1 MVDTSGIQSNIL
13 VVDDEI
19 NVLTTVQA
27 ILQGEGYHVEAA
39 SGGAAAL
46 DAIRERHYDLVL
58 TDLKMPGIDG
68 LALLAEVRKRSPET
82 VTIMMTGY
90 GSLDTALEAIQL
102 GAYEY
107 LLKPTE
113 IAELKLAVK
122 RSLEKKRS
130 SEIETLYALSRM
142 ISESADSSAISSK
155 VCEAACQ
162 VFNLKQASL
171 AIMDSKGNPH
181 NCDVLLQQ
189 LLSHAD
195 AGIRQRLAQGETI
208 CAEKG
213 GASVKNWA
221 GRSGIGS
228 FILVPG
234 IGKERLV
241 CVLLAHN
248 GGEPHD
254 FHASEQRFL
263 RAMTNQAALAL
274 ENFALV
280 DELKANNEELAAA
293 NHKLKELDSLK
304 SQFLSVATHE
314 LRTPLTILLGYNAML
329 QESLEDRLSAQER
342 QTLDESISACKRLIR
357 LVNSMLDLSQIQAGK
372 MKMEFVHAD
381 LRSLVNSVVAQFQ
394 PEARSRGMSLGA
406 NLPARLP
413 KIYVDSERFQQVLI
427 NLLGNAM
434 KFTAD
439 GGAIR
444 VHVRH
449 QLEREAVEI
458 AVMDNGVGIS
468 EEDQHEIFNEFAQVR
483 RQVFNRQRHGSGL
496 GLAIAKRIVEAHSGT
511 LEVSSRLG
519 VGSTFVV
526 SLPLKAGELKEAAS
540 A

>member
-1 MVDTSGIQSNIL
+1 MVETSAIQPNIL
-13 VVDDEI
+13 VVDDEN
-19 NVLTTVQA
+19 NVLSTLQA
-27 ILQGEGYHVEAA
+27 VLQGEGYHVEAA
-39 SGGAAAL
+39 DGGAAAL

-90 GSLDTALEAIQL
+90 GALDTALEAIQL

-107 LLKPTE
+107 LLKPME
-113 IAELKLAVK
+113 IPELKLAVK
-122 RSLEKKRS
+122 RSLEKKRF
-130 SEIETLYALSRM
+130 SEIETLYSLSRV
-142 ISESADSSAISSK
+142 ISESADSAAISSK

-162 VFNLKQASL
+162 VFNLKHASL
-171 AIMDSKGNPH
+171 AIMDSKGNAR
-181 NCDVLLQQ
+181 NCDPTLLQ
-189 LLSHAD
+189 LLDD
-195 AGIRQRLAQGETI
+195 AGIRQRLGQGETI

-213 GASVKNWA
+213 GISVKDWA

-234 IGKERLV
+234 IGKERLA

-248 GGEPHD
+248 GTEPHD

-274 ENFALV
+274 ENFTLV
-280 DELKANNEELAAA
+280 EELKTNNQELAAA

-314 LRTPLTILLGYNAML
+314 LRTPLTILLGYNSML
-329 QESLEDRLSAQER
+329 QESLEDRLTAPER

-381 LRSLVNSVVAQFQ
+381 LRSLVNGVVAQFQ
-394 PEARSRGMSLGA
+394 PEARSRGMSLGV

-413 KIYVDSERFQQVLI
+413 KIWVDADRLQQVLI

-434 KFTAD
+434 KFTTD

-449 QLEREAVEI
+449 QLEQEAVEI
-458 AVMDNGVGIS
+458 AVIDNGGGIS

-496 GLAIAKRIVEAHSGT
+496 GLAIARRIVEAHGGT
-511 LEVSSRLG
+511 LEVSSHMG
-519 VGSTFVV
+519 VGSTFMV